1 MDYSLLVGVHDM
13 LRGNKDN
20 IRDATLQTFQPNT
33 KSLHRRITQMRRR
46 TSQAHFLR
54 EAIAE
59 TNPHRIDVSQ
69 LPKVVK
75 E

>member
-1 MDYSLLVGVHDM
+1 MDYSLLVGIHDM

-33 KSLHRRITQMRRR
+33 KSIQRRITQMRRR
-46 TSQAHFLR
+46 TSKAHVVR
-54 EAIAE
+54 RAIAE
-59 TNPHRIDVSQ
+59 TNPDKLDISQ
-69 LPKVVK
+69 LSKQTQ

>member
-13 LRGNKDN
+13 LRGNKDKV
-20 IRDATLQTFQPNT
+20 RDTTLQTFQPNT
-33 KSLHRRITQMRRR
+33 KSIQRRITQMRRR
-46 TSQAHFLR
+46 TSQLQVVR

-59 TNPHRIDVSQ
+59 ANLRKIDVSQ
-69 LPKVVK
+69 LPKVVR